1 MQKVTGYILIF
12 LGIACVILS
21 VLVWL
26 GVISP
31 ASGLSLGQATG
42 WDVLLLLFEKL
53 PWVAIVG
60 LLLIYAGLKMVGV
73 KLPF

>member
-1 MQKVTGYILIF
+1 MQKVTGYLFIF
-12 LGIACVILS
+12 LGLACIVLS

-31 ASGLSLGQATG
+31 AAGLSLGQATG

-60 LLLIYAGLKMVGV
+60 LLLIYSGLKMIDV